1 MILVYFPS
9 AGLADDIANNQTNYQ
24 FTSVTVVHFMNS
36 ARVCWIIRRAV
47 FNMYVCLNHSWRYEH
62 HQFERPDEKHR
73 HQRQFFSKFRQFLYL
88 DVFRKW

>member
-9 AGLADDIANNQTNYQ
+9 GSCVDDVANNQANHQ
-24 FTSVTVVHFMNS
+24 FTSIIVVHFMNS
-36 ARVCWIIRRAV
+36 ARVCWIIRRTF

-62 HQFERPDEKHR
+62 NQFKRRDETAR